1 MVHQNILNIL
11 PFACIAAFLGQS
23 SRTKNKNCRSNR
35 PNMQDS
41 HMQANTYAIFSVG
54 KGSNQFIAFL
64 NVVIVLS
71 DFKVHQ
77 D

>member
-1 MVHQNILNIL
+1 
-11 PFACIAAFLGQS
+11 
-23 SRTKNKNCRSNR
+23 
-35 PNMQDS
+35 MQDS

-71 DFKVHQ
+71 GF
-77 D
+77 